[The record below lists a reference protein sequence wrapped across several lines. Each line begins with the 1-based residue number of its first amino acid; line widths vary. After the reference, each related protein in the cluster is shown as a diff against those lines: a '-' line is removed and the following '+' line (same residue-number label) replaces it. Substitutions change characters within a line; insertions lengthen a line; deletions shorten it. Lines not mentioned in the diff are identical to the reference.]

1 MALRFRLNIWFV
13 PDVAASVAFYEKAFG
28 CTLRFMPPGAPFAEL
43 DTGATL
49 LCFLS
54 EATIQKTGLFS
65 NLPYTPNRPGG
76 TMPGAQ
82 IAFVSD
88 DIQADWRRAVA
99 AGASVVK
106 PLETRPNGQ
115 TMGYLRDCNGLLV
128 ELTTPNAR
136 DVAEQ
141 PLP

>member
-13 PDVAASVAFYEKAFG
+13 PDVAATVAFYETAFG

-43 DTGATL
+43 DTGGTL

-54 EATIQKTGLFS
+54 ETTIQKAGLFA
-65 NLPYTPNRPGG
+65 NLPYTPNRPGP

-88 DIQADWRRAVA
+88 DIEADWARAVA
-99 AGASVVK
+99 AGATVVK
-106 PLETRPNGQ
+106 ALAPRASGGH
-115 TMGYLRDCNGLLV
+115 MGYLRDPNGLLV
-128 ELTTPNAR
+128 ELMTPNSR
-136 DVAEQ
+136 DQVDQ